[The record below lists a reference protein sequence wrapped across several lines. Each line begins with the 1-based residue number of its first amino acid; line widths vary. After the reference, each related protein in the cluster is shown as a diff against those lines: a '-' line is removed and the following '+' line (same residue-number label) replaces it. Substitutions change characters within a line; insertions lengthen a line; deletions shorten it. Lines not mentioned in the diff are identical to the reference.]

1 MRCTLT
7 ETAGVCHRTPR
18 VFDRRAWLA
27 AAVLAAGVV
36 CLPPSVAQAGGKG
49 LCATAAA
56 EHSAPPYVAVVST
69 FPAELAPIAAA
80 TEIET
85 TIQIAGRDFYVGRL
99 GGVSV
104 LLGLTG
110 IGLVNATNRAHDLL
124 AHGQIAGLI
133 MSGTAGTSHHIGDV
147 VLASD
152 LVEGD
157 RKRVFH
163 PNAALLALARRAATA
178 LPEPLE
184 RCTVPAQSPDAP
196 VVCLLFDPTV
206 IFGGRDVSAD
216 PFGGHAFPCTP
227 GGDEIVGCELP
238 APTVS
243 RATVA
248 TFEPRQTSTSD
259 VEDMET
265 AAVAR
270 AAARRRVP
278 FLAVRAASDGSGDP
292 LGDRGFF
299 AQFLDYYRLA
309 ALNAGDVTRAVIV
322 ELGRLARD
330 RSARRTCRLL
340 AAHRW
345 RSAAKRIAAGSGG

>member
-1 MRCTLT
+1 
-7 ETAGVCHRTPR
+7 VYRTPR

-27 AAVLAAGVV
+27 PRCWRAGVV
-36 CLPPSVAQAGGKG
+36 CLRHRRASGGRDSVRPRRRSTPRR
-49 LCATAAA
+49 LTSLV
-56 EHSAPPYVAVVST
+56 SA

-124 AHGQIAGLI
+124 AHGQIAASS

-184 RCTVPAQSPDAP
+184 RCTVPGKSPDAP
-196 VVCLLFDPTV
+196 VVCLLLITV
-206 IFGGRDVSAD
+206 TFGGATSAPIPSGGTPFVHAGGRRDVDASCLHDGLPGDRRDVRTEAD
-216 PFGGHAFPCTP
+216 VDVRRGGH
-227 GGDEIVGCELP
+227 GD
-238 APTVS
+238 
-243 RATVA
+243 R
-248 TFEPRQTSTSD
+248 R
-259 VEDMET
+259 
-265 AAVAR
+265 R
-270 AAARRRVP
+270 RARRR
-278 FLAVRAASDGSGDP
+278 AASSPLSRRSRRLRRWRRP

-322 ELGRLARD
+322 ELGGSPVTD
-330 RSARRTCRLL
+330 RHAAPAGCSPRTGGAVPRSGSRRTLT
-340 AAHRW
+340 APT
-345 RSAAKRIAAGSGG
+345 AG